1 MPFELMKMNRKM
13 FIRRVIFPAIFFA
26 LIAAS
31 SAVFAATEDA
41 AQFVQRLGD
50 QTIDT
55 LRAPYLTLDER
66 RDQFRGLLSQGF
78 DIPFI
83 GRFVIGR
90 YWRGATS
97 EQRGDYMALYSEFFL
112 NTYTSRLGESDG
124 QTFVVTGARAANAKD
139 VVVRSL
145 LNRAGGQPFV
155 TDWREHSTP
164 RPRSASTAATAS
176 STSWWKA
183 SAWRSPSARNSPR
196 SPGAAAWMGCW
207 RPCAPA
213 PRIFPKSPRSIN
225 RHGLLA

>member
-155 TDWREHSTP
+155 TDWRVRNFNGRYRVIDVMVEGISLALTQ
-164 RPRSASTAATAS
+164 RSEFASV
-176 STSWWKA
+176 
-183 SAWRSPSARNSPR
+183 ARR
-196 SPGAAAWMGCW
+196 GGLD
-207 RPCAPA
+207 
-213 PRIFPKSPRSIN
+213 
-225 RHGLLA
+225 GLLATLRARTANFSEIASLN

>member
-1 MPFELMKMNRKM
+1 M

-155 TDWREHSTP
+155 TDWRVRNFNGRYRVIDVMVEGISLALTQ
-164 RPRSASTAATAS
+164 RSEFASV
-176 STSWWKA
+176 
-183 SAWRSPSARNSPR
+183 ARR
-196 SPGAAAWMGCW
+196 GGLD
-207 RPCAPA
+207 
-213 PRIFPKSPRSIN
+213 
-225 RHGLLA
+225 GLLATLRARTANFSEIASLN

>member
-1 MPFELMKMNRKM
+1 MPFELMKMNRKI

-155 TDWREHSTP
+155 TDWRVRNFNGRYRVIDVMVEGISLALTQ
-164 RPRSASTAATAS
+164 RSEFASV
-176 STSWWKA
+176 
-183 SAWRSPSARNSPR
+183 ARR
-196 SPGAAAWMGCW
+196 GGLD
-207 RPCAPA
+207 
-213 PRIFPKSPRSIN
+213 
-225 RHGLLA
+225 GLLATLRARTANFSEIASLN

>member
-1 MPFELMKMNRKM
+1 MKMNRKM

-55 LRAPYLTLDER
+55 LRAPDLTLDER

-112 NTYTSRLGESDG
+112 NTYTSTLGESDG

-155 TDWREHSTP
+155 TDWRVRNFNGRYRVIDVMVEGISLALTQ
-164 RPRSASTAATAS
+164 RSEFASV
-176 STSWWKA
+176 
-183 SAWRSPSARNSPR
+183 ARR
-196 SPGAAAWMGCW
+196 GGLD
-207 RPCAPA
+207 
-213 PRIFPKSPRSIN
+213 
-225 RHGLLA
+225 GLLATLRARTANFSEIASLN